1 MRKVTLAKS
10 VRLVRG
16 QPMALAGETVE
27 VDEATFDR
35 LAPLGVFVD
44 ESAEPAP
51 DPVAVAAEVDQP
63 AEPAPE
69 QEPDPSAKKTRVR
82 PLKDAPIADWR
93 DYAKQA
99 GINPSGLKKAEII
112 GAVYESE
119 GTDY

>member
-1 MRKVTLAKS
+1 MRKVTVAKS

-16 QPMALAGETVE
+16 QPMALAGQVIE

-35 LAPLGVFVD
+35 LAPLGVFAD
-44 ESAEPAP
+44 ESVETDPEPV
-51 DPVAVAAEVDQP
+51 PVAEVAQP
-63 AEPAPE
+63 EEPAPE
-69 QEPDPSAKKTRVR
+69 DEPAPPSKKERVR

-119 GTDY
+119 GTEY

>member
-51 DPVAVAAEVDQP
+51 DLVAAVESVQSEEP
-63 AEPAPE
+63 ATQDEPAP
-69 QEPDPSAKKTRVR
+69 PSKKERVR